1 MKCDLI
7 KNHVET
13 DSDRDRQRHTETDI
27 EGLSR
32 SFWAIWAYLGLSK
45 LSAPIWPPTA
55 SALLKDFS
63 RVLDMGGRGI
73 IEKSSADGD
82 GSIGA
87 GGTSVEEV
95 LDMCWRS
102 HSVA

>member
-32 SFWAIWAYLGLSK
+32 SFWAIWAYLCLSK
-45 LSAPIWPPTA
+45 LSVLIWASTS
-55 SALLKDFS
+55 SALLKDVS
-63 RVLDMGGRGI
+63 RVLLGF
-73 IEKSSADGD
+73 E
-82 GSIGA
+82 
-87 GGTSVEEV
+87 
-95 LDMCWRS
+95 
-102 HSVA
+102 